1 MAQFT
6 NQAQLSYNNAVI
18 NSNIAVGEILEVL
31 SANKTAVTNTYT
43 PGGDVTYVIS
53 AVNAG
58 ATPVG
63 GITVSDNLGAY
74 TFGGTTLYPLTYKDG
89 SVRLYINGVLQQTA
103 PTVVAGPP
111 LVFSGITLPANSNMV
126 LIYEADVNAFAPLGE
141 DDSIVNTA
149 TVTGDGISTPL
160 TVSETV
166 TPVAEPVLTITKSI
180 GPVPVAE
187 NGVVTY
193 TFVIRNSGN
202 APADAAANV
211 TLTDTFL
218 PVLSDLTVLLDGVE
232 LDAGTDY
239 TYAITEGDFATVPGV
254 ITVPAATY
262 TQDPVTGVWSVTP
275 GVTTLTVSGT
285 I

>member
-18 NSNIAVGEILEVL
+18 NSNVAIGEVLEVL
-31 SANKTAVTNTYT
+31 SADKTAVTTTYT

-53 AVNAG
+53 AVNSG
-58 ATPVG
+58 ATPVSG
-63 GITVSDNLGAY
+63 VTVTDNLGAY
-74 TFGGTTLYPLTYKDG
+74 TFGETTLYPLTYKEG
-89 SVRLYINGVLQQTA
+89 SVRLYINGVLQAA
-103 PTVVAGPP
+103 PTVEVGPP
-111 LVFSGITLPANSNMV
+111 LVVSGITLPANSNMV
-126 LIYEADVNAFAPLGE
+126 LIYEASVTAFAPLGE
-141 DDSIVNTA
+141 ADSIINTA
-149 TVTGDGISTPL
+149 TVTGVGISAPI
-160 TVSETV
+160 TVTETV
-166 TPVAEPVLTITKSI
+166 TPVAEAMLDITKSI
-180 GPVPVAE
+180 NPVPVAE

-232 LDAGTDY
+232 LSEGTGY
-239 TYAITEGDFATVPGV
+239 TYAITEGEFATVPGV

-262 TQDPVTGVWSVTP
+262 TQDPATGVWSITP

>member
-18 NSNIAVGEILEVL
+18 NSNVAVGEVLEVL
-31 SANKTAVTNTYT
+31 SADKTAVTTTYT

-53 AVNAG
+53 AVNSG

-63 GITVSDNLGAY
+63 GVTVTDNLGAY
-74 TFGGTTLYPLTYKDG
+74 TFGETTLYPLTYKED
-89 SVRLYINGVLQQTA
+89 SVRLYINGVLQAA

-111 LVFSGITLPANSNMV
+111 LVVSGITLPANSNMV
-126 LIYEADVNAFAPLGE
+126 LVYEANVTAFAPLGE
-141 DDSIVNTA
+141 GDNIVNTA
-149 TVTGDGISTPL
+149 TVTGNGIATPI
-160 TVSETV
+160 TVTETV
-166 TPVAEPVLTITKSI
+166 TPVSEAMLDITKSI
-180 GPVPVAE
+180 SPVPVAE

-202 APADAAANV
+202 APADADANV
-211 TLTDTFL
+211 TLTDTFNPIL
-218 PVLSDLTVLLDGVE
+218 TDLTVLLN
-232 LDAGTDY
+232 GTPLAQGTGY
-239 TYAITEGDFATVPGV
+239 TYAVTEGDFATVPGV

-262 TQDPVTGVWSVTP
+262 VQDPVTGVWSVTP
-275 GVTTLTVSGT
+275 GTTTLTVTGT

>member
-6 NQAQLSYNNAVI
+6 NQAQLSYNNATV
-18 NSNIAVGEILEVL
+18 NSNVAVGEVLDVL
-31 SANKTAVTNTYT
+31 SANKIAVTSTYA
-43 PGGDVTYVIS
+43 PDGDITYVIS
-53 AVNAG
+53 AINTG
-58 ATPVG
+58 ATPLSG
-63 GITVSDNLGAY
+63 LSVSDNLGAY
-74 TFGGTTLYPLTYKDG
+74 TFGETTLYPLSYKDG
-89 SVRLYINGVLQQTA
+89 SVRLYINGVLQAA
-103 PTVVAGPP
+103 PTVTAGPP

-126 LIYEADVNAFAPLGE
+126 LVYEANATAFAPLG
-141 DDSIVNTA
+141 DGDSIINTA
-149 TVTGDGISTPL
+149 TVSGGGLSTPL

-166 TPVAEPVLTITKSI
+166 TPVAEPMLDITKSI
-180 GPVPVAE
+180 SPVPVTE

-193 TFVIRNSGN
+193 TFLIRNNGN
-202 APADAAANV
+202 TPADAAANV
-211 TLTDTFL
+211 TLSDTFL
-218 PVLSDLTVLLDGVE
+218 PVLSGLTVLLDGVALAE
-232 LDAGTDY
+232 GTGY

>member
-18 NSNIAVGEILEVL
+18 NSNVAIGEVLEVL
-31 SANKTAVTNTYT
+31 SADKTAVTTTYT
-43 PGGDVTYVIS
+43 PGGDVTYVIN
-53 AVNAG
+53 AVNSG
-58 ATPVG
+58 ATPVSG
-63 GITVSDNLGAY
+63 VTVTDNLGAY
-74 TFGGTTLYPLTYKDG
+74 TFGETTLYPLTYKEG
-89 SVRLYINGVLQQTA
+89 SVRLYINGVLQVA
-103 PTVVAGPP
+103 PTVEVGPP
-111 LVFSGITLPANSNMV
+111 LVVSGITLPANSNMV
-126 LIYEADVNAFAPLGE
+126 LIYEASVTAFAPLGE
-141 DDSIVNTA
+141 ADSIINTA
-149 TVTGDGISTPL
+149 TVTGGGISAPI
-160 TVSETV
+160 TVTETV
-166 TPVAEPVLTITKSI
+166 TPVAEAMLDITKSI
-180 GPVPVAE
+180 NPVPVAE

-193 TFVIRNSGN
+193 TFIIRNSGN

-232 LDAGTDY
+232 LSEGTGY

-262 TQDPVTGVWSVTP
+262 TQDPATGVWSITP

>member
-6 NQAQLSYNNAVI
+6 NQAQLSYNNATI
-18 NSNIAVGEILEVL
+18 NSNVAVGEVLEVL
-31 SANKTAVTNTYT
+31 SADKTAVTTTYT

-74 TFGGTTLYPLTYKDG
+74 TFGGATLYPLTYKDG
-89 SVRLYINGVLQQTA
+89 SVRLFINGVLQEA
-103 PTVVAGPP
+103 PTAVAGPP
-111 LVFSGITLPANSNMV
+111 LVISDITLPANSNMV
-126 LIYEADVNAFAPLGE
+126 LIYEANVNAFAPLGE
-141 DDSIVNTA
+141 GDSIVNIA
-149 TVTGDGISTPL
+149 TVSGGGISTPL
-160 TVSETV
+160 TVTETV
-166 TPVAEPVLTITKSI
+166 TPISEPVLDITKSI
-180 GPVPVAE
+180 SPVPVAE

-202 APADAAANV
+202 APADASANV

-218 PVLSDLTVLLDGVE
+218 PVLSDLTVLLNGVE
-232 LDAGTDY
+232 LTLGTGY

-262 TQDPVTGVWSVTP
+262 TQDPTTGVWSVTP

>member
-6 NQAQLSYNNAVI
+6 NQAQLSYNNATI

-31 SANKTAVTNTYT
+31 SADKIAVTTTYT

-74 TFGGTTLYPLTYKDG
+74 TFGGTTLYPLTYKVG
-89 SVRLYINGVLQQTA
+89 SVRLFINGVLQEA
-103 PTVVAGPP
+103 PAVTAGPP
-111 LVFSGITLPANSNMV
+111 LVISSITLPANSNML
-126 LIYEADVNAFAPLGE
+126 LIYEANVNSFAPLGE
-141 DDSIVNTA
+141 DDNIVNTA
-149 TVTGDGISTPL
+149 TITGGCIPTPL
-160 TVSETV
+160 TVSETI
-166 TPVAEPVLTITKSI
+166 TPVAEPMLTITKSI
-180 GPVPVAE
+180 NPVPVAE

-202 APADAAANV
+202 APADVAANV
-211 TLTDTFL
+211 TLRDTFL

-232 LDAGTDY
+232 LAEGTGY
-239 TYAITEGDFATVPGV
+239 TYAITEGEFATVPGV

-262 TQDPVTGVWSVTP
+262 TQDPVSGVWSVTP
-275 GVTTLTVSGT
+275 GTTTLTVTGT

>member
-6 NQAQLSYNNAVI
+6 NQAQLSYNNATI
-18 NSNIAVGEILEVL
+18 NSNVAVGEVLEVL
-31 SANKTAVTNTYT
+31 SANKTAVTTTYT

-74 TFGGTTLYPLTYKDG
+74 TFGETTLYPLTYKDG
-89 SVRLYINGVLQQTA
+89 SVRLYINGVLQAA
-103 PTVVAGPP
+103 PTVEAGPP
-111 LVFSGITLPANSNMV
+111 LVVSDITLPANSNMV
-126 LIYEADVNAFAPLGE
+126 LIYEANVNAFAPLGE
-141 DDSIVNTA
+141 TDSIVNTA
-149 TVTGDGISTPL
+149 TVSGGGISTPL
-160 TVSETV
+160 VVTETV
-166 TPVAEPVLTITKSI
+166 TPIAEPVLDIAKSI
-180 GPVPVAE
+180 SPVPVAE

-193 TFVIRNSGN
+193 TFIIRNSGN
-202 APADAAANV
+202 APADASANV
-211 TLTDTFL
+211 TLRDTFL
-218 PVLSDLTVLLDGVE
+218 PVLSDLTVLLNGAE
-232 LDAGTDY
+232 LAQGTGY
-239 TYAITEGDFATVPGV
+239 TYAITEGEFATVPGV

-262 TQDPVTGVWSVTP
+262 TQDPTTGVWSVIP

>member
-18 NSNIAVGEILEVL
+18 NSNVAIGEVLEVL
-31 SANKTAVTNTYT
+31 SADKTAVTTTYT

-53 AVNAG
+53 AVNSG
-58 ATPVG
+58 ATPVSG
-63 GITVSDNLGAY
+63 VTVTDNLGAY
-74 TFGGTTLYPLTYKDG
+74 TFGETTLYPLTYKEG
-89 SVRLYINGVLQQTA
+89 SVRLYINGVLQAA
-103 PTVVAGPP
+103 PTVEVGPP
-111 LVFSGITLPANSNMV
+111 LVVSGITLPANSNMV
-126 LIYEADVNAFAPLGE
+126 LIYEASVTAFAPLGE
-141 DDSIVNTA
+141 ADSIINTA
-149 TVTGDGISTPL
+149 TVTGGGISAPI
-160 TVSETV
+160 TVTETV
-166 TPVAEPVLTITKSI
+166 TPVAEAMLDITKSI
-180 GPVPVAE
+180 SPVPVAE

-232 LDAGTDY
+232 LSEGTGY
-239 TYAITEGDFATVPGV
+239 TYAITEGEFATVPGV

-262 TQDPVTGVWSVTP
+262 TQDPATGVLSITP

>member
-6 NQAQLSYNNAVI
+6 NQAQLSYNNETV

-31 SANKTAVTNTYT
+31 SAQKTAVTPTYT

-58 ATPVG
+58 TTPVG
-63 GITVSDNLGAY
+63 GITVTDNLGAY
-74 TFGGTTLYPLTYKDG
+74 TFGETTLYPLTYKDG
-89 SVRLYINGVLQQTA
+89 SVRLYINGVLQAA
-103 PTVVAGPP
+103 PTAEAGPP
-111 LVFSGITLPANSNMV
+111 LVISGITLPANSNMV
-126 LIYEADVNAFAPLGE
+126 LIYEADVNTFAPLGE
-141 DDSIVNTA
+141 GDSIVNSA
-149 TVTGDGISTPL
+149 TITSGGISTPL
-160 TVSETV
+160 TVTETI
-166 TPVAEPVLTITKSI
+166 TPVAEPMLTITKSI
-180 GPVPVAE
+180 SPVPVAE
-187 NGVVTY
+187 NGTVTY

-218 PVLSDLTVLLDGVE
+218 PVLSDLTVLLNGAE
-232 LDAGTDY
+232 IAEGTGY

>member
-18 NSNIAVGEILEVL
+18 NSNVAIGEVLEVL
-31 SANKTAVTNTYT
+31 SADKTAVTTTYT

-53 AVNAG
+53 AVNSG
-58 ATPVG
+58 ATPVSG
-63 GITVSDNLGAY
+63 VTVTDNLGAY
-74 TFGGTTLYPLTYKDG
+74 TFGETTLYPLTYKEG
-89 SVRLYINGVLQQTA
+89 SVRLYINGVLQVA
-103 PTVVAGPP
+103 PTVEVGPP
-111 LVFSGITLPANSNMV
+111 LVVSGITLPANSNMV
-126 LIYEADVNAFAPLGE
+126 LIYEASVTAFAPLGE
-141 DDSIVNTA
+141 ADSIINTA
-149 TVTGDGISTPL
+149 TVTGGGISAPI
-160 TVSETV
+160 TVTETV
-166 TPVAEPVLTITKSI
+166 TPVAEAMLDITKSI
-180 GPVPVAE
+180 NPVPVAE

-193 TFVIRNSGN
+193 TFIIRNSGN

-232 LDAGTDY
+232 LSEGTGY
-239 TYAITEGDFATVPGV
+239 TYAITEGEFATVPGV

-262 TQDPVTGVWSVTP
+262 TQDPATGVWSITP

>member
-6 NQAQLSYNNAVI
+6 NQAQLSYNNETV

-31 SANKTAVTNTYT
+31 SAQKTAVTPTYT

-58 ATPVG
+58 TTPVG
-63 GITVSDNLGAY
+63 GITVTDNLGAY
-74 TFGGTTLYPLTYKDG
+74 TFGETTLYPLTYKDG
-89 SVRLYINGVLQQTA
+89 SVRLYINGVLQAA
-103 PTVVAGPP
+103 PTAEAGPP
-111 LVFSGITLPANSNMV
+111 LVISGITLPANSNMV
-126 LIYEADVNAFAPLGE
+126 LIYEADVNTFAPLGE
-141 DDSIVNTA
+141 GDSIVNSA
-149 TVTGDGISTPL
+149 TITSGGISTPL
-160 TVSETV
+160 TVTETI
-166 TPVAEPVLTITKSI
+166 TPVAEPMLTITKSI
-180 GPVPVAE
+180 SPVPVAE
-187 NGVVTY
+187 NGTVNY

-218 PVLSDLTVLLDGVE
+218 PVLSDLTVLLNGAE
-232 LDAGTDY
+232 IAEGTGY

>member
-18 NSNIAVGEILEVL
+18 NSNVAIGEVLEVL
-31 SANKTAVTNTYT
+31 SADKTAVTTTYT

-53 AVNAG
+53 AVNSG
-58 ATPVG
+58 ATPVSG
-63 GITVSDNLGAY
+63 VTVTDNLGAY
-74 TFGGTTLYPLTYKDG
+74 TFGETTLYPLTYKEG
-89 SVRLYINGVLQQTA
+89 SVRLYINGVLQAA
-103 PTVVAGPP
+103 PTVEVGPP
-111 LVFSGITLPANSNMV
+111 LVVSGITLPANSNMV
-126 LIYEADVNAFAPLGE
+126 LIYEASVTAFAPLGE
-141 DDSIVNTA
+141 ADSIINTA
-149 TVTGDGISTPL
+149 TVTGGGISAPI
-160 TVSETV
+160 TVTETV
-166 TPVAEPVLTITKSI
+166 TPVAEAMLDITKSI
-180 GPVPVAE
+180 NPVPVAE

-232 LDAGTDY
+232 LSEGTGY
-239 TYAITEGDFATVPGV
+239 TYAITEGEFATVPGV

-262 TQDPVTGVWSVTP
+262 TQDPATGVWSITP

>member
-6 NQAQLSYNNAVI
+6 NQAQLSYNDAVI
-18 NSNIAVGEILEVL
+18 NSNVAVGEVLEVL
-31 SANKTAVTNTYT
+31 SADKTAVTTTYT

-63 GITVSDNLGAY
+63 GITVSDDLGAY
-74 TFGGTTLYPLTYKDG
+74 TFGGTTLYPLTYKEG
-89 SVRLYINGVLQQTA
+89 SVRLFINGVLQAA
-103 PTVVAGPP
+103 PAVTVGPP
-111 LVFSGITLPANSNMV
+111 LVISGITLPANSNML
-126 LIYEADVNAFAPLGE
+126 LIYEANVNAFAPLGE
-141 DDSIVNTA
+141 DGSIVNTA
-149 TVTGDGISTPL
+149 TVTGGGISTPL

-166 TPVAEPVLTITKSI
+166 TPVAEPMLTITKSI
-180 GPVPVAE
+180 NPVPVAE

-202 APADAAANV
+202 APADVSANV

-232 LDAGTDY
+232 LSEGTGY

-262 TQDPVTGVWSVTP
+262 TQDPVTGAWSVTP

>member
-18 NSNIAVGEILEVL
+18 NSNVAVGEVLEVL
-31 SANKTAVTNTYT
+31 SADKTAVTNTYT

-74 TFGGTTLYPLTYKDG
+74 TFGETTLYPLTYKEG
-89 SVRLYINGVLQQTA
+89 SVRLYINGVLQAA
-103 PTVVAGPP
+103 PSAVAGPP
-111 LVFSGITLPANSNMV
+111 LVFSDITLPANSNMV

-141 DDSIVNTA
+141 GDSIVNTA
-149 TVTGDGISTPL
+149 TVTGGISAPL
-160 TVSETV
+160 TVTETI

-180 GPVPVAE
+180 SPVPVAE

-202 APADAAANV
+202 APADASANV

-232 LDAGTDY
+232 LAEGTGY

-275 GVTTLTVSGT
+275 GITTLTVSGT

>member
-18 NSNIAVGEILEVL
+18 NSNVAIGEVLEVL
-31 SANKTAVTNTYT
+31 SADKTAVTTTYT

-53 AVNAG
+53 AVNSG
-58 ATPVG
+58 ATPVSG
-63 GITVSDNLGAY
+63 VTVTDNLGAY
-74 TFGGTTLYPLTYKDG
+74 TFGETTLYPLTYKEG
-89 SVRLYINGVLQQTA
+89 SVRLYINGVLQAA
-103 PTVVAGPP
+103 PTVEVGPP
-111 LVFSGITLPANSNMV
+111 LAVSGITLPANSNMV
-126 LIYEADVNAFAPLGE
+126 LIYEASVTAFAPLGE
-141 DDSIVNTA
+141 ADSIINTA
-149 TVTGDGISTPL
+149 TVTGGGISAPI
-160 TVSETV
+160 TVTETV
-166 TPVAEPVLTITKSI
+166 TPVAEAMLDITKSI
-180 GPVPVAE
+180 NPVPVAE

-232 LDAGTDY
+232 LSEGTGY
-239 TYAITEGDFATVPGV
+239 TYAITEGEFATVPGV

-262 TQDPVTGVWSVTP
+262 TQDPATGVWSITP